1 MVLYG
6 GRVKKP
12 TRKESEA
19 KNKKNCLQ
27 EGDMKKVKED
37 QGSYGSRWM
46 FLAMK
51 DGGDQQQLNNEA
63 NEVQIHV

>member
-1 MVLYG
+1 MV
-6 GRVKKP
+6 
-12 TRKESEA
+12 
-19 KNKKNCLQ
+19 
-27 EGDMKKVKED
+27 KVKED